1 MAAPAD
7 GADLEASLLSFE
19 KLDRASP
26 DLWPEQLPGVAEFAA
41 SFKSPITSSPPKW
54 MAELENDDIDM
65 LKELGSLTTANLME
79 KVRGLQNLAYQ
90 LGLDELYLQ
99 IWQVSDSH
107 SDLPKQDESASLHL
121 RLTAYLHGR
130 NHAEITS
137 GHMSIWCC
145 LVAHKLLILT

>member
-90 LGLDELYLQ
+90 LGLDESGKVCWQ
-99 IWQVSDSH
+99 IWQVFD
-107 SDLPKQDESASLHL
+107 SDLLQQDERMNLHL
-121 RLTAYLHGR
+121 QLTACLHGGK
-130 NHAEITS
+130 HVCQS
-137 GHMSIWCC
+137 GVTQWHRDFCS
-145 LVAHKLLILT
+145 

>member
-1 MAAPAD
+1 ME
-7 GADLEASLLSFE
+7 LEIPGLYDPHRFQCNGVNVFFKLLKKDISNIAHATKNTLSKPGNGE
-19 KLDRASP
+19 LKLIKLDRASP

-90 LGLDELYLQ
+90 LGLDESREMTRGKFLNILEK
-99 IWQVSDSH
+99 
-107 SDLPKQDESASLHL
+107 PK
-121 RLTAYLHGR
+121 
-130 NHAEITS
+130 
-137 GHMSIWCC
+137 
-145 LVAHKLLILT
+145 K

>member
-1 MAAPAD
+1 MGWKMASPTD
-7 GADLEASLLSFE
+7 GTDLEASLLSFE

-54 MAELENDDIDM
+54 MAEIERDDIDM

-90 LGLDELYLQ
+90 LGLDESQFQHGLSQRMEKSDQKRSDNRTELQ
-99 IWQVSDSH
+99 TQRRPFPIIRCSPQ
-107 SDLPKQDESASLHL
+107 K
-121 RLTAYLHGR
+121 
-130 NHAEITS
+130 N
-137 GHMSIWCC
+137 
-145 LVAHKLLILT
+145 

>member
-1 MAAPAD
+1 MGWKMASPTD
-7 GADLEASLLSFE
+7 GTDLEASLLSFE

-54 MAELENDDIDM
+54 MAEIERDDIDM

-90 LGLDELYLQ
+90 LGLDEYASSSQQ
-99 IWQVSDSH
+99 IVISCPHEQTLAPSSPCRTL
-107 SDLPKQDESASLHL
+107 SCAPRERCS
-121 RLTAYLHGR
+121 
-130 NHAEITS
+130 
-137 GHMSIWCC
+137 
-145 LVAHKLLILT
+145 

>member
-1 MAAPAD
+1 MGWKMASPTD
-7 GADLEASLLSFE
+7 DLETSLLSFE

-54 MAELENDDIDM
+54 MAEIERDDIDM

-90 LGLDELYLQ
+90 LGLDESREMTRGKFLNILEK
-99 IWQVSDSH
+99 
-107 SDLPKQDESASLHL
+107 PK
-121 RLTAYLHGR
+121 
-130 NHAEITS
+130 
-137 GHMSIWCC
+137 
-145 LVAHKLLILT
+145 K